1 MMLQAVGGMKQLQDL
16 KSFDLVFFPILEGN
30 HFYVIVFEFKNPAI
44 YVLDNM
50 QHGVSPVTY
59 KDDSDYH
66 KKSTPYKVKH
76 FMMLYLRQWKNPKV
90 ERLLMESIQPVQ
102 LEWATTDNVTDCGIF
117 TMRHMEMFMGSY
129 KKFECGFKKVE
140 SQQKKQINTLR
151 KKYASRILLSSIN
164 VHREKV
170 LKEAGLKSD

>member
-1 MMLQAVGGMKQLQDL
+1 MVKINKMMLQAVGRMKQLQDL

-30 HFYVIVFEFKNPAI
+30 HFYVIVFKFTNPAI
-44 YVLDNM
+44 YLLDNM
-50 QHGVSPVTY
+50 HHGVSPVTY

-117 TMRHMEMFMGSY
+117 TMRHMEMFIGSY

-140 SQQKKQINTLR
+140 SHQKKQINTLR
-151 KKYASRILLSSIN
+151 KKHQEYFFQLLMCIG
-164 VHREKV
+164 RRC
-170 LKEAGLKSD
+170 